1 MERIIFHIDVNN
13 AYLSWEALYRIQ
25 ELGESLDL
33 RTIPSAIGGDRESR
47 HGIILAKSMPAR
59 SYGVQTAETIGE
71 ALKKC
76 PKLVIVPPRRW
87 VYKENSRKLM
97 ELLREYSP
105 AVEQFSIDEA
115 FVDMTGVSREMT
127 SDPVLA
133 AEVLRQAVRDRLGF
147 TVNIGVSCNKMLAK
161 MASDF
166 QKPDRVHSLFPDE
179 IREKMW
185 PLPIRR
191 LLFVGRS
198 TEQKLY
204 NLGIRTIGD
213 LAHSDKAIICSH
225 LGKHGAMVYN
235 YANGIDESPVA
246 AQAPD
251 SKGYG
256 NSTTISHDITDSHEA
271 KDVLRRLCDS
281 VGKRLQKDHVRAR
294 VVAVS
299 IKNSDFMR
307 YSHQCTLATAT
318 DSPAELYQQACRLF
332 DECWDGSP
340 VRLLGVSTSKITKDS
355 LQQLNLFDHEKL
367 EKKQRLESAIDSI
380 RSRYGKNAVMRASEK
395 QDEKNWG

>member
-13 AYLSWEALYRIQ
+13 AYLSWEALYRIRV
-25 ELGESLDL
+25 LGESLDL

-47 HGIILAKSMPAR
+47 HGIVLAKSMPAR
-59 SYGVQTAETIGE
+59 SYGIQTAETIGE

-76 PKLVIVPPRRW
+76 PNLVIVPPRRRI
-87 VYKENSRKLM
+87 YEENSHKLM

-115 FVDMTGVSREMT
+115 FVDMTGISKDIC
-127 SDPVLA
+127 SNPVQA
-133 AEVLRQAVRDRLGF
+133 AEELRQDVHHRLGF

-166 QKPDRVHSLFPDE
+166 EKPDRVHSLFPHE
-179 IREKMW
+179 IQKKMW
-185 PLPIRR
+185 PLSIRR

-225 LGKHGAMVYN
+225 LGKHGAMIYN
-235 YANGIDESPVA
+235 YANGIDEAPVA

-256 NSTTISHDITDSHEA
+256 SSTTISHDVTDSHEA

-281 VGKRLQKDHVRAR
+281 VGKRLQRDHVRAS

-307 YSHQCTLATAT
+307 YSHQCTLLSAT
-318 DSPAELYQQACRLF
+318 DSPEELYQQACRLF

-355 LQQLNLFDHEKL
+355 LRQLNLFDHERL
-367 EKKQRLESAIDSI
+367 EKRKKLESAIDSI

-395 QDEKNWG
+395 SDEKNFR

>member
-76 PKLVIVPPRRW
+76 PNLVIVPPRRW

-213 LAHSDKAIICSH
+213 LAHSDKAIICSR

-256 NSTTISHDITDSHEA
+256 NSTTISHDVTDSHEA

-395 QDEKNWG
+395 QDEKNFG

>member
-1 MERIIFHIDVNN
+1 
-13 AYLSWEALYRIQ
+13 
-25 ELGESLDL
+25 
-33 RTIPSAIGGDRESR
+33 
-47 HGIILAKSMPAR
+47 
-59 SYGVQTAETIGE
+59 
-71 ALKKC
+71 
-76 PKLVIVPPRRW
+76 
-87 VYKENSRKLM
+87 
-97 ELLREYSP
+97 
-105 AVEQFSIDEA
+105 
-115 FVDMTGVSREMT
+115 
-127 SDPVLA
+127 
-133 AEVLRQAVRDRLGF
+133 
-147 TVNIGVSCNKMLAK
+147 

-256 NSTTISHDITDSHEA
+256 NSTTISHDVTDSHEA

-395 QDEKNWG
+395 QDEKNFG